1 MNLEWSVA
9 TQRSMSPSFDRA
21 PDFDSLNPLVHIAS
35 ERVMVCTIC
44 ACAVPSEALDY
55 HLSFV
60 HRIKAHARRHIVAR
74 FDGLPA
80 ARTHGDILPRSDG
93 SAPLNYLLPPA
104 PGFRCLHCTKFKTI
118 NWDVLARHTK
128 KEHGIDA
135 PKMLREKTESS
146 CFLQRWTSCTRE
158 ASCKHWI
165 VDKELAS
172 NQGTKDDLPKAHRQ
186 LSSEADALKRI
197 EAEEEQRLLAEQTIS
212 IALDEELEHDE
223 NTDWLRG
230 CAWPLWFAQ
239 KPLHLIVTAASLP
252 PSNTLE
258 DFSLGLWNGM
268 ECISPAASERILWK
282 IVEASRVVFARC
294 EETLR
299 YTPRVLRCWLRS
311 WTPSFL
317 AYPFELPQRKGTQ
330 RRYYVYH
337 ERFLCYIFRVWTL
350 SSYIKEPTLQ
360 ISGLHLTELQT
371 EMMRFLWDSVAAHVA
386 EAEKGRSLNSMP
398 SEVYEN
404 LFQLLVMFWT
414 DTSLNGRMERMAIV
428 NFSGVL
434 GIHPTEL
441 RFRRAYD
448 YTPYVSALLWVGRL
462 IILEYALPLKAYTT
476 LQIPWPDR
484 TTYLDQAQRLREY
497 IRPKYLQRGSLA
509 PVGYLIERLQ
519 HGRAIA
525 RREGPRTNISW
536 SPDGSTLSL
545 GESYIQ
551 MRQFREMIHSV
562 VARAQHSVHD
572 LLFGWWPETKLST
585 IQDDLALHRPGYSFL
600 SDSSNN
606 LQSSFRDLVK
616 LAFSNKGKF
625 SFKTKKGQ
633 STIRSYLRTCDTFVQ
648 SLYAAI
654 HMTSGM
660 PARGEE
666 LRTLRWADTIAV
678 QRNIFVYKGKII
690 LVFSYNKANTNTNN
704 SFFIVRSPSP
714 VIQQILFVYL
724 CFIRPFRDFLSRQ
737 KGTMSGYSTNP
748 HLFTT
753 HNEGMACFSAA
764 KAHKCVQKA
773 AYGLPF
779 EISTSIY
786 RQVAVS
792 IAKKHLPTVTMPFDP
807 NTPKDYNGFLRLLS
821 FQTGHKPA
829 THASAYALEHGF
841 PAKLQPDL
849 IDRYLENSHAWHKFT
864 LTTET
869 DTIDFCA
876 GIDFNTRPTS
886 RSVGYFPDQCTFA
899 APEHTLTESEEL
911 GYSVEA
917 IISDHEVDE
926 SKTDTSPI
934 ERCTKSRG
942 VKRSRDAESCSPTTK
957 KIIDMQ
963 QQINKLLQE
972 RAISKRRKVTSKG
985 RG

>member
-1 MNLEWSVA
+1 MSLSYDKAPSIDFVSPLEYVSSKGV
-9 TQRSMSPSFDRA
+9 
-21 PDFDSLNPLVHIAS
+21 II
-35 ERVMVCTIC
+35 CTSC
-44 ACAVPSEALDY
+44 SCAVPFQTLDA
-55 HLSFV
+55 HLLV
-60 HRIKAHARRHIVAR
+60 QHRIKAPARLQIKAQ
-74 FDGLPA
+74 FEGLPTA
-80 ARTHGDILPRSDG
+80 QTHGDFQPRTDG
-93 SAPLNYLLPPA
+93 SAPLDYLLPPA
-104 PGFRCLHCTKFKTI
+104 PGFRCLHCANLRTI
-118 NWDVLARHTK
+118 NWVVLRKHAK
-128 KEHGIDA
+128 KEHKIDA
-135 PKMLREKTESS
+135 KTLSREKAESS
-146 CFLQRWTSCTRE
+146 CFLQRWTSCSRE
-158 ASCKHWI
+158 ASSKYWI
-165 VDKELAS
+165 VDKELALS
-172 NQGTKDDLPKAHRQ
+172 QEKLDDNHRLPKSHMQ
-186 LSSEADALKRI
+186 LSDDADALMRI
-197 EAEEEQRLLAEQTIS
+197 EAEEDQRLLNEQINS
-212 IALDEELEHDE
+212 LALDEELEHDE

-230 CAWPLWFAQ
+230 CAWPLWFAH

-252 PSNTLE
+252 SSHISE

-268 ECISPAASERILWK
+268 ECVSPAASERILWK

-294 EETLR
+294 VETLR
-299 YTPRVLRCWLRS
+299 HTPRVLRCWLRS

-330 RRYYVYH
+330 RRYYLYH
-337 ERFLCYIFRVWTL
+337 ERFLCYIFRIWTL
-350 SSYIKEPTLQ
+350 SSCIQEPTLQ
-360 ISGLHLTELQT
+360 ISGLYLTKPQT
-371 EMMRFLWDSVAAHVA
+371 EMMRFLWDSIDAHVA
-386 EAEKGRSLNSMP
+386 KAEKGRSLNSMP
-398 SEVYEN
+398 SKVYES

-414 DTSLNGRMERMAIV
+414 DTSFDGNMERNAMV

-484 TTYLDQAQRLREY
+484 TAYLDQAQRLREH

-509 PVGYLIERLQ
+509 PAGYLIERLQ

-536 SPDGSTLSL
+536 SLDGSTLSI
-545 GESYIQ
+545 GESHIQ

-562 VARAQHSVHD
+562 VARTQYSVHD
-572 LLFGWWPETKLST
+572 LLFGWWPDTKLST
-585 IQDDLALHRPGYSFL
+585 LQDNLALHRPGYSFL

-606 LQSSFRDLVK
+606 LQTGFRDLAK
-616 LAFSNKGKF
+616 LAFSSKGKF
-625 SFKTKKGQ
+625 SFKTKKGL
-633 STIRSYLRTCDTFVQ
+633 TRIRNYLRTCDTFVQ

-666 LRTLRWADTIAV
+666 LRTLRWADTITV
-678 QRNIFVYKGKII
+678 QRNIFVYRGKII

-724 CFIRPFRDFLSRQ
+724 CYIRPFRDFLSRQ
-737 KGTMSGYSTNP
+737 IGTTSGHSTNP

-753 HNEGMACFSAA
+753 YDEEMACFSAA
-764 KAHKCVQKA
+764 KAHKCVQKSA
-773 AYGLPF
+773 QGLPF

-807 NTPKDYNGFLRLLS
+807 NTPKDHNGFLHFLS
-821 FQTGHKPA
+821 FQTGHKPV

-849 IDRYLENSHAWHKFT
+849 IDRYLENSHAWHEFT
-864 LTTET
+864 LTKET
-869 DTIDFCA
+869 DIIDFCA
-876 GIDFNTRPTS
+876 GTDFNTRPTS
-886 RSVGYFPDQCTFA
+886 RSVGYFPDQYTLA
-899 APEHTLTESEEL
+899 TPERTSTKSGDMNHSIGGVIL
-911 GYSVEA
+911 GQET
-917 IISDHEVDE
+917 DMN
-926 SKTDTSPI
+926 KMDTSPI
-934 ERCTKSRG
+934 ERYTKSKG
-942 VKRSRDAESCSPTTK
+942 VKRSREAESCSPTTK

-963 QQINKLLQE
+963 QQINLLLQE
-972 RAISKRRKVTSKG
+972 RALLKRRK
-985 RG
+985 